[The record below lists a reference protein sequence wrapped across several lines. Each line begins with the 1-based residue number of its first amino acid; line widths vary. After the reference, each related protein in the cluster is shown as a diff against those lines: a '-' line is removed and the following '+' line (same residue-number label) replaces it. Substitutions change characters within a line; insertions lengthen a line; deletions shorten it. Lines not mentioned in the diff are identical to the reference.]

1 MEFLSLMDT
10 MVLKIEI
17 ALRIT
22 NTKVR
27 LIAFIYH
34 YEWDKPFFGK
44 LLDSLL

>member
-10 MVLKIEI
+10 MVLKIE
-17 ALRIT
+17 LVGKIT

-34 YEWDKPFFGK
+34 FYATSSWGQ
-44 LLDSLL
+44 LLDRLL